1 MLPAVNLSEWLDLR
15 ALGTQ
20 AVAFLPRLL
29 AAALILFLFWVAY
42 RVTRP
47 TLRQIL
53 LRGHLDEALVGLL
66 VDNIYR
72 VSLIVVSVVIAA
84 GQIGINIL
92 PALAGLGVIGI
103 ALGFAAQDSV
113 SNMISGFLIFWDKP
127 FVVGDYV
134 SVQEQYGRVT
144 EITLRTTRVRTPS
157 NSYVVIP
164 NRKMIESTLI
174 NHSQHGGTRVEIP
187 VTIANEESVDKA
199 RRVLLSAAATVEGVA
214 SNPGPDVVVAA
225 LGTVGIDLRVR
236 VWIDDAALERPVLFR
251 VTEAC
256 KEALD
261 RAKVET
267 PSPQIQLL
275 LDVDPAT
282 ARSRSSI
289 PLRPP
294 KPSESGEDETSGGS
308 HG

>member
-42 RVTRP
+42 RATRP

-72 VSLIVVSVVIAA
+72 VALIVVSVVIAA

-134 SVQEQYGRVT
+134 SAQDQYGRVS

-164 NRKMIESTLI
+164 NRKMIESTMI
-174 NHSQHGGTRVEIP
+174 NHSKHGGTRVEIP

-214 SNPGPDVVVAA
+214 SNPGPDVVVVA

-261 RAKVET
+261 RAKVEM

-282 ARSRSSI
+282 GRSRSSI

-294 KPSESGEDETSGGS
+294 KPSESGEE
-308 HG
+308 

>member
-1 MLPAVNLSEWLDLR
+1 VNLSEWLDLR
-15 ALGTQ
+15 ALGTA
-20 AVAFLPRLL
+20 AVAFVPRLL

-42 RVTRP
+42 RASRH
-47 TLRQIL
+47 TLRHVL
-53 LRGHLDEALVGLL
+53 LRSHFDEALVRLL
-66 VDNIYR
+66 VDNLYR
-72 VSLIVVSVVIAA
+72 GALIVVAVVIAA

-92 PALAGLGVIGI
+92 PALAGLGVIGV

-134 SVQEQYGRVT
+134 SVQDQYGRVAD
-144 EITLRTTRVRTPS
+144 ITLRTTRVRTPS

-164 NRKMIESTLI
+164 NRKMIESMLI

-187 VTIANEESVDKA
+187 ITIASHESIAKA
-199 RRVLLSAAATVEGVA
+199 RAALLAAAATVDHVA
-214 SNPGPDVVVAA
+214 SSPESDVVVEA
-225 LGTVGIDLRVR
+225 LRTGGVDLRIR
-236 VWIDDAALERPVLFR
+236 VWIDDAQHERPVLYR

-261 RAKVET
+261 QAKVEI

-275 LDVDPAT
+275 LEADPAT
-282 ARSRSSI
+282 ARSRSI

-294 KPSESGEDETSGGS
+294 KPSESEEEQ
-308 HG
+308 